1 MAAAGCSPVHLVAV
15 GGAPMLTRVPGRQ
28 TGDID
33 IVSEGLND
41 AVRDASRTVAARHN
55 LTPAW
60 INDGVKGFAVP
71 IEVEPER
78 IFTGKCLIVDSA
90 GPRYLLATKLL
101 SGREADEE
109 DCIHLIRETGIYDED
124 ELLDLIETAAGV
136 RGLRPR
142 DEYWAKEI
150 LVRARKGRR
159 MRNLRGW
166 FSSSLSSLRSL
177 GRTPAPKQPE
187 QHGATQGVC
196 GKRNS
201 SKGGRCTHPR
211 PARRCGRCAIDTDIT
226 RDGRAE
232 ALGGTLW
239 VPKTV
244 MLLCLS
250 TRELGEVPL
259 VAFGEVAVVV
269 EAPFEC

>member
-1 MAAAGCSPVHLVAV
+1 
-15 GGAPMLTRVPGRQ
+15 MLTRVPGRQ

-78 IFTGKCLIVDSA
+78 TFTGKCLIVDSA

-142 DEYWAKEI
+142 DEYWAKEM

-159 MRNLRGW
+159 MRSLRGSL
-166 FSSSLSSLRSL
+166 FSHFGQRFRKTGSGVLSADRS
-177 GRTPAPKQPE
+177 
-187 QHGATQGVC
+187 ATRKLCTHTGERS
-196 GKRNS
+196 GKRCIRYADHKLPHRYS
-201 SKGGRCTHPR
+201 
-211 PARRCGRCAIDTDIT
+211 
-226 RDGRAE
+226 
-232 ALGGTLW
+232 
-239 VPKTV
+239 
-244 MLLCLS
+244 
-250 TRELGEVPL
+250 
-259 VAFGEVAVVV
+259 
-269 EAPFEC
+269 